1 MKKLLSLLLIL
12 LLFLSSCASASSK
25 AFKNLSLPFNYKLS
39 FGGVPFSAEITPEKA
54 VLTLENVAFSL
65 VFEGD
70 KIKAYC
76 GEYEREVYE
85 TDFKVPCLLVKTLR
99 EIKNK
104 PSPVNKGLLT
114 FALDESELLVYYNE
128 DSGDLTRLTIKR
140 KGKEFT
146 FDVISALE

>member
-1 MKKLLSLLLIL
+1 MKKLLSLLLIPL
-12 LLFLSSCASASSK
+12 LLLSSCASSSSK
-25 AFKNLSLPFNYKLS
+25 ALKNLSLPFNYKLS
-39 FGGVPFSAEITPEKA
+39 FGGVPFFAEISEEKA

-76 GEYEREVYE
+76 GEYEREVCE
-85 TDFKVPCLLVKTLR
+85 TDFKAPCLLVKTLR
-99 EIKNK
+99 EVKNK
-104 PSPVNKGLLT
+104 PSVNKGLLT

-128 DSGDLTRLTIKR
+128 DSGELTRLTIKR